1 MGVKCPYCSTSNTKV
16 IDSRINQTA
25 DITRRRRKCPQC
37 DARFTTYERVEELM
51 PVVIKKDGRRE
62 PFSRDKV
69 IGGLKMAFLKRP
81 VETAQVEFITRKIEK
96 SIQGFGLKEIPS
108 QTIGKMLMTE
118 IHDIDQVAYVRF
130 ASVYKKFKDVEDFVK
145 DIKKRPRP
153 LTQPESLS
161 FSFISKEPEKDSREN
176 S

>member
-1 MGVKCPYCSTSNTKV
+1 
-16 IDSRINQTA
+16 
-25 DITRRRRKCPQC
+25 
-37 DARFTTYERVEELM
+37 VEELM

>member
-1 MGVKCPYCSTSNTKV
+1 MKCPYCSTSNTKV